1 MRLVVR
7 ESTYKHDP
15 LLINSLAAFNFRP
28 PISARV
34 SWGTTRAHPALL
46 AMNVTTIVLINGLWM
61 TALSWEHW
69 ARHYGEK
76 GYSVIA
82 ANWPG
87 MEGDIE
93 QLRRDPSSF
102 ATLGLSDVVD
112 HYEQI
117 IRELESPPLIIGY
130 GFGGLVTQILL
141 DRGWGAAG
149 VAIAS
154 APVKGIARLPLSVL
168 KLAFSVLGKSHSNK
182 TASLTAEQFHRAF
195 ANSLTETESLDAFKR
210 YVVPAP
216 NRVLVQ
222 TAFANF
228 TSHTAATVNVR
239 NDTRAPLL
247 LVAGGKDRVVPNSLV
262 KANFDLYRESK
273 SETDYKEYPE
283 QTHFTILQETKVA
296 DYVLGWALCRANGS
310 KLTAFPNQT
319 DAWSVK
325 LSA

>member
-1 MRLVVR
+1 
-7 ESTYKHDP
+7 
-15 LLINSLAAFNFRP
+15 
-28 PISARV
+28 
-34 SWGTTRAHPALL
+34 
-46 AMNVTTIVLINGLWM
+46 MNVTTIVLINGLWM
-61 TALSWEHW
+61 TALSWEYW
-69 ARHYGEK
+69 VKHYSDK
-76 GYSVIA
+76 GYCVIA

-93 QLRRDPSSF
+93 LLRRDPSSF
-102 ATLGLSDVVD
+102 ANLGLTEVVD
-112 HYEQI
+112 HFEQI
-117 IRELESPPLIIGY
+117 IRELETPPIIIGY
-130 GFGGLVTQILL
+130 GLGGLVTQILL

-154 APVKGIARLPLSVL
+154 APAKGITRLPLSVL

-195 ANSLTETESLDAFKR
+195 THSLMETESLNAFKR

-216 NRVLVQ
+216 YRVLLQ

-228 TSHTAATVNVR
+228 MSHTAAIVNFR

-247 LVAGGKDRVVPNSLV
+247 LVSGGKDRIVPSSLV
-262 KANFDLYRESK
+262 KANFELYRESK
-273 SETDYKEYPE
+273 AETDYKEYPE
-283 QTHFTILQETKVA
+283 QTHFTLLQETKVA

>member
-1 MRLVVR
+1 
-7 ESTYKHDP
+7 
-15 LLINSLAAFNFRP
+15 
-28 PISARV
+28 
-34 SWGTTRAHPALL
+34 
-46 AMNVTTIVLINGLWM
+46 MNVTTIVLIPGLWM

-69 ARHYGEK
+69 ARHYTDK
-76 GYSVIA
+76 GYRVIA

-102 ATLGLSDVVD
+102 ANLGLSEVVD

-117 IRELESPPLIIGY
+117 IGELETPPIIIGY

-154 APVKGIARLPLSVL
+154 APVKGIARLPLSML
-168 KLAFSVLGKSHSNK
+168 KLAFSVLGKSLSNK
-182 TASLTAEQFHRAF
+182 AALLTAQQFRRAF
-195 ANSLTETESLDAFKR
+195 TNSLTESESLDAFNR
-210 YVVPAP
+210 YTVPAP
-216 NRVLVQ
+216 NRALLQ
-222 TAFANF
+222 TALENF
-228 TSHTAATVNVR
+228 SPHTAATINFR

-247 LVAGGKDRVVPNSLV
+247 LLAGGQDRVVPSSLV

-273 SETDYKEYPE
+273 AETDYKEFPD
-283 QTHFTILQETKVA
+283 QAHFTLLQETRVA
-296 DYVLGWALCRANGS
+296 DYVLGWALCRSNGS

-319 DAWSVK
+319 DAWSVE

>member
-1 MRLVVR
+1 
-7 ESTYKHDP
+7 
-15 LLINSLAAFNFRP
+15 
-28 PISARV
+28 
-34 SWGTTRAHPALL
+34 
-46 AMNVTTIVLINGLWM
+46 MNITTIVLIPGLWM
-61 TALSWEHW
+61 TALSWENW
-69 ARHYGEK
+69 VKHYTDK
-76 GYSVIA
+76 GYRVIA

-93 QLRRDPSSF
+93 QLRRDPTSF
-102 ATLGLSDVVD
+102 ESLGLKEVVD
-112 HYEQI
+112 HYEQL
-117 IRELESPPLIIGY
+117 IRELETPPIIIGH

-154 APVKGIARLPLSVL
+154 APVKGIARLPWLML
-168 KLAFSVLGKSHSNK
+168 KLAFSALGNSFNSHE
-182 TASLTAEQFHRAF
+182 TTSLTPKQFHRAF

-216 NRVLVQ
+216 YRVLLQ

-228 TSHTAATVNVR
+228 ISDSAATVNFR

-247 LVAGGKDRVVPNSLV
+247 LLAGGKDRIVPRSIV
-262 KANFDLYRESK
+262 KANFELYRESK
-273 SETDYKEYPE
+273 ADTDYKEFPD
-283 QTHFTILQETKVA
+283 QTHFSLLRETKVA

-310 KLTAFPNQT
+310 QLTAFPKQT
-319 DAWSVK
+319 DAWSVQ

>member
-1 MRLVVR
+1 
-7 ESTYKHDP
+7 
-15 LLINSLAAFNFRP
+15 
-28 PISARV
+28 
-34 SWGTTRAHPALL
+34 
-46 AMNVTTIVLINGLWM
+46 MNVTTIVLIPGLWM

-69 ARHYGEK
+69 ARHYTDK
-76 GYSVIA
+76 GYRVIA

-93 QLRRDPSSF
+93 QLRRDPSTFTS
-102 ATLGLSDVVD
+102 LGLPEVVD

-117 IRELESPPLIIGY
+117 IRELESPPIIIGY

-154 APVKGIARLPLSVL
+154 APVKGIARLPLSML
-168 KLAFSVLGKSHSNK
+168 KLAFSVLGQSLSNK
-182 TASLTAEQFHRAF
+182 TASLTAQQFRRAF
-195 ANSLTETESLDAFKR
+195 TNSLTESESLDAFNR
-210 YVVPAP
+210 YTVPAP
-216 NRVLVQ
+216 NRVLLQ
-222 TAFANF
+222 TALANF
-228 TSHTAATVNVR
+228 SSHSATTVNFR

-247 LVAGGKDRVVPNSLV
+247 LVAGGKDRIVSSSIV

-273 SETDYKEYPE
+273 AETDYKEFSD
-283 QTHFTILQETKVA
+283 QTHFTLLQETRAA
-296 DYVLGWALCRANGS
+296 DYVLGWALFRSNGS

-319 DAWSVK
+319 DAWSVE